1 VPHPIADHLYKIQ
14 AATGDSF
21 FKLWDDWLGLAV
33 AALSKQTDADEEKYM
48 AIMRK
53 YGPRIDGKDHPGD
66 HFARALG
73 EFLRTCQAES
83 ALNSSF
89 PDYLGQIYEQEAL
102 TNRYSGQFFTPEPLC
117 QMMVQMTV
125 EPTQE
130 PVSIADPACGSGRFF
145 VAAMPLAP
153 NACFYGIDRDL
164 TCVHMAT
171 LNMLVRNANSVIVHG
186 NTLSMET
193 FGGYRT
199 HRTALGGTIQPL
211 DTVTAKSVLTTT
223 VATVAAKPA
232 PEPSASL
239 AEQPARPDQAMPSPI
254 FVTNQKG
261 QLGFDF

>member
-1 VPHPIADHLYKIQ
+1 VPRPIADYLYKIQ
-14 AATGDSF
+14 AVTGDSF
-21 FKLWDDWLGLAV
+21 FKMWDDWLGLAI

-89 PDYLGQIYEQEAL
+89 PDYLGQIYEQESL

-130 PVSIADPACGSGRFF
+130 PVSIADPACGSGRF
-145 VAAMPLAP
+145 
-153 NACFYGIDRDL
+153 YGIDRDL
-164 TCVHMAT
+164 TCVHMTA

-186 NTLSMET
+186 NTPSMET
-193 FGGYRT
+193 FGGYRA
-199 HRTALGGTIQPL
+199 HRTALGGAIRSL
-211 DTVTAKSVLTTT
+211 DAMAAKSVLVTT
-223 VATVAAKPA
+223 VEAVAAKQATAPA
-232 PEPSASL
+232 SSDTAPDPSPEP
-239 AEQPARPDQAMPSPI
+239 QAAPI
-254 FVTNQKG
+254 FVTNKKG

>member
-33 AALSKQTDADEEKYM
+33 AALSKQTDADEERYM
-48 AIMRK
+48 TIMRK
-53 YGPRIDGKDHPGD
+53 YGPRTEGKDHPAD

-89 PDYLGQIYEQEAL
+89 PDYLGQIYEQESL

-153 NACFYGIDRDL
+153 NARFYGIDRDL
-164 TCVHMAT
+164 TCVHMTA

-199 HRTALGGTIQPL
+199 HRTALGGVIRSSCGL
-211 DTVTAKSVLTTT
+211 ISK
-223 VATVAAKPA
+223 KPWQT
-232 PEPSASL
+232 L
-239 AEQPARPDQAMPSPI
+239 PARVSE
-254 FVTNQKG
+254 
-261 QLGFDF
+261 